1 MRSMTQLL
9 GFVLKLRNLGIS
21 DHGLLREISPSL
33 AGSIYTGDGHSR
45 IHEDISVYRLAVKFS
60 LETASLPSSPPPQ
73 VKNYEGPVAI
83 GVSNP
88 YILPWAMRGLLE
100 EKSVKTEFQ
109 AEAQELLRLFDEW
122 EPATKSLKNV
132 KWRLEAVKS
141 KL

>member
-1 MRSMTQLL
+1 MTHLL

-45 IHEDISVYRLAVKFS
+45 IHEDGSICRLAVKFS
-60 LETASLPSSPPPQ
+60 LETATLPVSIPPQ
-73 VKNYEGPVAI
+73 VDRYEGPVAV
-83 GVSNP
+83 GTSNP
-88 YILPWAMRGLLE
+88 YFLPWAMRGLLE
-100 EKSVKTEFQ
+100 EKSVKAEFQ
-109 AEAQELLRLFDEW
+109 AEVKELLRMFDEW
-122 EPATKSLKNV
+122 KPSTKSLKDV